1 MFSSAKQTRPIGP
14 LSMYPPVE
22 DNYGTEACHVTCLH
36 TKPPTLV
43 IATAE
48 GKLHHC
54 CVLPRNSKSS
64 VSDVTH
70 VTHTSLHLRELPD
83 FLQRAPGLPDLPTSD
98 AQQVLYVY
106 ETVELELAMTTPEL
120 PDFDDLDPDQV
131 EAESFSCNIKI
142 LKG

>member
-1 MFSSAKQTRPIGP
+1 M
-14 LSMYPPVE
+14 
-22 DNYGTEACHVTCLH
+22 
-36 TKPPTLV
+36 
-43 IATAE
+43 
-48 GKLHHC
+48 
-54 CVLPRNSKSS
+54 
-64 VSDVTH
+64 
-70 VTHTSLHLRELPD
+70 
-83 FLQRAPGLPDLPTSD
+83 QRAPGLPDLPTSD